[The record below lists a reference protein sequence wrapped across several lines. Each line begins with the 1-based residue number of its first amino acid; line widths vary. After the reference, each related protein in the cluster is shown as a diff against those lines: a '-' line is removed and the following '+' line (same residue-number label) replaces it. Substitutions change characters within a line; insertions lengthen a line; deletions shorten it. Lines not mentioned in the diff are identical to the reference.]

1 MFTDHNRLIGPT
13 ANPKG
18 TTNSSKQIIRT
29 TPPPQQRNGSVI
41 STGDIGLK
49 TTSTQQQQQQ
59 QTNSNQI
66 VSKTV
71 CIKSPITNNNNQI
84 QSVVDLNLIHANKG
98 IEALGVLIQHL
109 VFNVS
114 TFIQSSSIL
123 YFHYLLYVDFVV
135 VNQV

>member
-1 MFTDHNRLIGPT
+1 MLWLELLIKSIFFLLILDHNRLIGPT

-41 STGDIGLK
+41 SSGGDIGLK
-49 TTSTQQQQQQ
+49 TAQTQ
-59 QTNSNQI
+59 NSNQI
-66 VSKTV
+66 VLKTV
-71 CIKSPITNNNNQI
+71 SSKSSPVTNNNNKTT
-84 QSVVDLNLIHANKG
+84 SVVDLNLIHANKG

-114 TFIQSSSIL
+114 KF
-123 YFHYLLYVDFVV
+123 
-135 VNQV
+135 